1 VFAERTGRLPE
12 QTCTVLLLAAAEG
25 IRRLATVLA
34 AAVLG
39 AAGESL
45 DDAERA
51 GLVTIRDGGLDFGH
65 PLIRAAVQQ
74 AAAASERRRDRAIA
88 SGPGCR
94 R

>member
-1 VFAERTGRLPE
+1 MFAERTGRLPE

-25 IRRLATVLA
+25 IGRLATVLA

-65 PLIRAAVQQ
+65 PLIRAAV
-74 AAAASERRRDRAIA
+74 
-88 SGPGCR
+88 
-94 R
+94 